1 LFSLFVGIIIIDK
14 SIFANNKTMTE
25 ENINSAWERATKV
38 DNFDSNQFRKDSCGA
53 WIIRSHYGQR
63 DSVYG
68 WEVDHVYPQSMGG
81 GDDLENL
88 RAMQWENNMSKGDDY
103 PDYKAVV
110 QSEGNKNVRKEGQF
124 TVNASLQATLKKL
137 YDIK

>member
-1 LFSLFVGIIIIDK
+1 
-14 SIFANNKTMTE
+14 MTE

-38 DNFDSNQFRKDSCGA
+38 DNFDSNQFRKDACGA

-81 GDDLENL
+81 GDDMENL

-124 TVNASLQATLKKL
+124 TVNAPLQATLKKL

>member
-14 SIFANNKTMTE
+14 RIFANNKTMTE

-38 DNFDSNQFRKDSCGA
+38 DNFDSNQFRKDACGA

-81 GDDLENL
+81 GDDMENL

-124 TVNASLQATLKKL
+124 TVNAPLQATLKKL